1 MLVTRLETTSE
12 ATVSVAILLEVIV
25 AIEHFFHVV
34 LLVLTVVVVAM
45 IMITTNLSEPWA
57 LAPFPAPFSLP
68 QALDRTRKLS
78 GQVGSVKDRQ
88 R

>member
-1 MLVTRLETTSE
+1 MLVTRLETTSV
-12 ATVSVAILLEVIV
+12 ATVSVAILLEVII
-25 AIEHFFHVV
+25 ATEHFFHVV

-45 IMITTNLSEPWA
+45 IMITTNISEPRA
-57 LAPFPAPFSLP
+57 LAPFPGPLSLP